1 MASENISPSRLSS
14 LDHFRGY
21 AVAGMIVVNF
31 LGGYACTPRILKH
44 TNDYCS
50 YADTIMPN
58 FLFAVGFAIAM
69 VWERMRGKDA
79 ADRRGVW
86 LRFARRCAM
95 LMLVAFV
102 VYFPFDTPELS
113 NRIQDLDFWF
123 RIWKRDWFQTL
134 NHIAWTT
141 LWLLPVLPFRWPIR
155 WIWLAGSLALHIY
168 LSHWFYFHW
177 MHTEPGGIDGGPLG
191 FLTWSTA
198 SMLGLWAGDHYLR
211 ASRSAANGTLW
222 KSLASP
228 WMAVAIAFML
238 VGYASSC
245 MTRRFDRMVVAGAKL
260 EKLATSP
267 VFGRERSS
275 PLETPKPGEVAN
287 ATQSTPSLGWRHYFA
302 EPPFVPPPPPA
313 ERAWNYWMMSQ
324 KAGSISYQ
332 LFAAGLSL
340 AMFFGFLVWIDV
352 RGHAIPWFRTL
363 GRNAITCYVLHG
375 YAIDLVRLKIPGDAQ
390 PFWVAIG
397 LLVVIATVYLI
408 AWILES
414 KKIFIRL

>member
-1 MASENISPSRLSS
+1 MASESTRVNRLSS

-58 FLFAVGFAIAM
+58 FLFAVGFAIAI
-69 VWERMRGKDA
+69 VWQRMQGRDA
-79 ADRRGVW
+79 ADRQAVW
-86 LRFARRCAM
+86 LRLVRRCVL

-113 NRIQDLDFWF
+113 KRLQEFDFWF
-123 RIWKRDWFQTL
+123 QVWKRDWFQTL
-134 NHIAWTT
+134 THIAWTT

-155 WIWLAGSLALHIY
+155 WLWLAGSLALHIY
-168 LSHWFYFHW
+168 LSHRFYFHW
-177 MHTEPGGIDGGPLG
+177 VHQDPGGIDGGPLG

-198 SMLGLWAGDHYLR
+198 SMLGLWAGDYYLR
-211 ASRSAANGTLW
+211 VSHSAAPNELW
-222 KSLASP
+222 KSLALP
-228 WMAVAIAFML
+228 WMAFAIAFML
-238 VGYASSC
+238 VGFGASC
-245 MTRRFDRMVVAGAKL
+245 LTRRFDRTIDPGAAF

-267 VFGRERSS
+267 VVGRESKAS
-275 PLETPKPGEVAN
+275 FAWHDYV
-287 ATQSTPSLGWRHYFA
+287 A

-313 ERAWNYWMMSQ
+313 QRAWNYWMMSQ

-340 AMFFGFLVWIDV
+340 AMFLGFLVWIDAW
-352 RGHAIPWFRTL
+352 GYTLPFFRTL
-363 GRNAITCYVLHG
+363 GRNAIICYVLHG
-375 YAIDLVRLKIPGDAQ
+375 YAIDWIQSKIPRDAA
-390 PFWVAIG
+390 PVWVAVG
-397 LLVVIATVYLI
+397 LAVVIAAVYLI

>member
-1 MASENISPSRLSS
+1 MTTERSSSTRLAS

-21 AVAGMIVVNF
+21 AVGGMIIVNY
-31 LGGYACTPRILKH
+31 LGGYACAPRILKH

-58 FLFAVGFAIAM
+58 FLFAVGFAIAI
-69 VWERMRGKDA
+69 VWSRMQGRDA

-102 VYFPFDTPELS
+102 VYFPFDSPDLFK
-113 NRIQDLDFWF
+113 RLQDSDFWY
-123 RIWKRDWFQTL
+123 RVWKRDWFQTL

-141 LWLLPVLPFRWPIR
+141 LWLLPALPFRWPIR
-155 WIWLAGSLALHIY
+155 WMWLASSLALHIY
-168 LSHWFYFHW
+168 LSHVFYFHW
-177 MHTEPGGIDGGPLG
+177 IHAEPGGIDGGPLG

-198 SMLGLWAGDHYLR
+198 SMLGLWAGDSYLR
-211 ASRSAANGTLW
+211 VSHSAAPNKLW
-222 KSLASP
+222 MSLAFP

-238 VGYASSC
+238 VGYAASC
-245 MTRRFDRMVVAGAKL
+245 LTRRFDRMIVAGAKF

-267 VFGRERSS
+267 VLGRESKAS
-275 PLETPKPGEVAN
+275 IA
-287 ATQSTPSLGWRHYFA
+287 WRDYVA
-302 EPPFVPPPPPA
+302 EPPFVPPPLPI

-324 KAGSISYQ
+324 KAGSVSYQ

-340 AMFFGFLVWIDV
+340 AMFLGFLVWIDAW
-352 RGHAIPWFRTL
+352 GNTIPWFRTL
-363 GRNAITCYVLHG
+363 GRNAIICYVLHG
-375 YAIDLVRLKIPGDAQ
+375 YVIDLVRLKIPGDAS
-390 PFWVAIG
+390 PVWVAIG
-397 LLVVIATVYLI
+397 LLAVIGAVYLI